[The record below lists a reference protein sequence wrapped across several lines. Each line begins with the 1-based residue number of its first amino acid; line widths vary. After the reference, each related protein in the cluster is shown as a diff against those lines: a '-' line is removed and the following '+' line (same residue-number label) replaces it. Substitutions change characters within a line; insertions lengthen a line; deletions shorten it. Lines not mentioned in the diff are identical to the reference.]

1 MPRWPLVVSQALY
14 SLLWDTQGEA
24 QRALPTIST
33 LITHQDINQQVILGW
48 ATTLNVFESLTT
60 PKRSNI
66 KTYSMSSGEAMTLQ
80 RSRRGLYQIVRK
92 QKVSLLGSVALTIR
106 LQLIGY
112 CTVCNAIYSQNNN
125 TFSWV
130 IIITVCIETDSEID
144 ISTPLFAIILIRQ
157 YRSILLPS
165 SKAQAEVAFAE
176 LTSAPSASKTV
187 VIEDSKFTLAEP
199 KHQKNRLRRDP
210 AMVRC
215 LVQSGLQDFTSSHI
229 ATRLNG

>member
-1 MPRWPLVVSQALY
+1 MAF
-14 SLLWDTQGEA
+14 GC
-24 QRALPTIST
+24 LPGVILTAVGYAGGST
-33 LITHQDINQQVILGW
+33 EGPSYYKMGDHTECIRVTYDPEKIKYQDI
-48 ATTLNVFESLTT
+48 LNVFW
-60 PKRSNI
+60 RSHDSTA
-66 KTYSMSSGEAMTLQ
+66 KSS
-80 RSRRGLYQIVRK
+80 
-92 QKVSLLGSVALTIR
+92 
-106 LQLIGY
+106 
-112 CTVCNAIYSQNNN
+112 
-125 TFSWV
+125 
-130 IIITVCIETDSEID
+130 
-144 ISTPLFAIILIRQ
+144 RQ

-229 ATRLNG
+229 ATRLNGFLGGKGTMAQFNKEWQDLGLSKEQAAHVRKAIIKKS

>member
-1 MPRWPLVVSQALY
+1 MGDHTECIRVTYDPEKIKY
-14 SLLWDTQGEA
+14 
-24 QRALPTIST
+24 
-33 LITHQDINQQVILGW
+33 QDI
-48 ATTLNVFESLTT
+48 LNVFWRSHDSTAKSSRSVSNCQKAES
-60 PKRSNI
+60 I
-66 KTYSMSSGEAMTLQ
+66 F
-80 RSRRGLYQIVRK
+80 
-92 QKVSLLGSVALTIR
+92 LLGSVALTIR

-125 TFSWV
+125 TFSQV
-130 IIITVCIETDSEID
+130 IIIAVCIETDSEID

-187 VIEDSKFTLAEP
+187 VIEDSKFTLAEK

-210 AMVRC
+210 AMVQC